1 MKLKASTVCARALC
15 EYVKSEAL
23 KTTMTR
29 QRYEKKRLN
38 MRIHPVNDA
47 IKIVKTIKASF
58 RTDYRWS
65 VYQYN
70 ACRTLG
76 MSKSRHYPGR
86 LTITSLL
93 LLCFSLLFLFCVFL
107 FVLLSLLL

>member
-15 EYVKSEAL
+15 EYVKSEAV
-23 KTTMTR
+23 KTTMTS
-29 QRYEKKRLN
+29 QRYEKMRLN
-38 MRIHPVNDA
+38 MRIHPAKDPR
-47 IKIVKTIKASF
+47 KKEKTKKATV

-86 LTITSLL
+86 LTITS
-93 LLCFSLLFLFCVFL
+93 S
-107 FVLLSLLL
+107 